1 MNSVYML
8 SIHCAFDERSALP
21 TCGVAHSLVS
31 YKHQKAQVDHMSPYA
46 WCGYKP
52 TRLCV
57 HGGIWGRGLTSHWS
71 NVDLMAEVDTP
82 RNAFD
87 N

>member
-1 MNSVYML
+1 MNIVYML

-46 WCGYKP
+46 WCGSISVIMP
-52 TRLCV
+52 APE
-57 HGGIWGRGLTSHWS
+57 GL
-71 NVDLMAEVDTP
+71 D
-82 RNAFD
+82 
-87 N
+87 